1 MFTGIVEGMGKV
13 SDIRKEGTNF
23 IFFIESGFSDELK
36 INQSVSHNGVC
47 LTITGIE
54 NNIYT
59 VTAVQETLLKT
70 NLGDLK
76 KGDYVNLER
85 SMSSGYR
92 FDGHIVQGH
101 VDQTGICTKIHEV
114 DGSWLF
120 DFKYDFQSTGNFL
133 VEKGSICID
142 GVSLTV
148 FNCNDGRFRVTIIP
162 HTWNVTN
169 FQFLKVGSR
178 VNLEFDVI
186 GKYIQKLFSEGYQ
199 DFLKN
204 RLEHT

>member
-13 SDIRKEGTNF
+13 SDIKKEGTNV
-23 IFFIESGFSDELK
+23 IFYIEVGFADELK
-36 INQSVSHNGVC
+36 VNQSVSHNGVC
-47 LTITGIE
+47 LTITGVE

-59 VTAVQETLLKT
+59 VTAVQETLQKT
-70 NLGDLK
+70 NLGDIK
-76 KGDYVNLER
+76 IGNYINLER
-85 SMSSGYR
+85 SMSTAYR

-101 VDQTGICTKIHEV
+101 VDQTGICTKIQEV

-120 DFKYDFQSTGNFL
+120 DFEYDFESTGNFL

-142 GVSLTV
+142 GISLTV
-148 FNCNDGRFRVTIIP
+148 FNCENGRFRVTIIP

-169 FQFLKVGSR
+169 FQYLKEGGR

-186 GKYIQKLFSEGYQ
+186 GKYIQKLFSDSYQ
-199 DFLKN
+199 EFLKN
-204 RLEHT
+204 RLS